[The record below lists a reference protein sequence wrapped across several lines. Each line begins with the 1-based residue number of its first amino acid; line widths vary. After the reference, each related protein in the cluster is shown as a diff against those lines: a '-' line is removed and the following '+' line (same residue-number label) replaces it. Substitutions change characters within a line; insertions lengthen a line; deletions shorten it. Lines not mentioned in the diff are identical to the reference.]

1 MRVSVVIRTRN
12 EAARLRLTLAS
23 LRRQEALDEVVVI
36 DDGSSDHTPDVLSE
50 AARALPLATSRHAHA
65 KGRSAAANAGAVLAN
80 GELLIF
86 LDGDM
91 PVREGFVEAHRA
103 AHARAG
109 SAACMI
115 ARGETWHLRCTR
127 FLQDP
132 HAGIPFA
139 EHAQRLVRQS
149 SVERDAQ
156 RVTLAQIEGDFATID
171 RRAQPAIYPGAG
183 PRWLY
188 ELEMDALTR
197 YPDCSVLWAAA
208 SGSNQSVRRDVFLD
222 VGGFHTGIDLNEHR
236 ELALRLTRRGARMC
250 AAPHARSYH
259 QTHRSGWRDPL
270 HEGGWEALFWEAHP
284 SPEVALLPVF
294 WASLADR
301 SPLAPEQ
308 RIDALPALAARAA
321 VVRGIRAE
329 SAAACRRALGYPE
342 KLT

>member
-1 MRVSVVIRTRN
+1 MRVSVVIRTHN

-50 AARALPLATSRHAHA
+50 ASRVLPLAASRHAQPT
-65 KGRSAAANAGAVLAN
+65 GRSVAANAGAVLAT

-91 PVREGFVEAHRA
+91 LVRDGFVEAHRA
-103 AHARAG
+103 AHARAT
-109 SAACMI
+109 SAASVV

-132 HAGIPFA
+132 CAGIPFA
-139 EHAQRLVRQS
+139 EHAERLSHQS
-149 SVERDAQ
+149 SAERDAQ
-156 RVTLAQIEGDFATID
+156 RVTLAQIEGDFSAIE

-183 PRWLY
+183 PRRLY

-197 YPDCSVLWAAA
+197 RPDCTVLWAAA
-208 SGSNQSVRRDVFLD
+208 SGSNQSVRRDMFLD

-236 ELALRLTRRGARMC
+236 ELALRLSERGARMC
-250 AAPHARSYH
+250 VAPSARSYH
-259 QTHRSGWRDPL
+259 LTHRSGWRDPL
-270 HEGGWEALFWEAHP
+270 LDRGWEVPFWEAHP
-284 SPEVALLPVF
+284 IPEVALLPVL
-294 WASLADR
+294 WASLADC
-301 SPLAPEQ
+301 SPLTPKQ

-321 VVRGIRAE
+321 SVRGMRAE
-329 SAAACRRALGYPE
+329 SAAAYRRALGYPE